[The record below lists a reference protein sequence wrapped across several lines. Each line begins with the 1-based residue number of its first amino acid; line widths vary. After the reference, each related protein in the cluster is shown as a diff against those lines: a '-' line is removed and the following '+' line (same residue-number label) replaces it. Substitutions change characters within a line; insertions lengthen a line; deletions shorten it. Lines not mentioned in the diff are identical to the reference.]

1 MKNSQIK
8 IEKISIII
16 LGVLVLTTMISLI
29 FNIY

>member
-16 LGVLVLTTMISLI
+16 LGILVLTTMISFI

>member
-8 IEKISIII
+8 IEKISIVI
-16 LGVLVLTTMISLI
+16 LGILVLTTMISFI